1 MVLCPQWWAVEVSE
15 GCNAIG
21 RERVSRLSL
30 FIEKPRKLA
39 LAGLF
44 IWIGAVVRKAGTSR
58 SDGYNPSSN
67 ADSWRVMIVWLL
79 RRS

>member
-1 MVLCPQWWAVEVSE
+1 MIQESKAVMEMLTVE
-15 GCNAIG
+15 TAGAW
-21 RERVSRLSL
+21 LSL